1 MGLPSRLGC
10 VCIFQCARNSFY
22 SRKKQ
27 KEKKVTVSE
36 EEKITMKI
44 DLSQQSNRYKL

>member
-10 VCIFQCARNSFY
+10 VCMFQCVCTPSIHIL
-22 SRKKQ
+22 KK
-27 KEKKVTVSE
+27 KKKKKRITVCE

-44 DLSQQSNRYKL
+44 GLSQ

>member
-27 KEKKVTVSE
+27 KKKNVTVCE
-36 EEKITMKI
+36 EEKITMKNG
-44 DLSQQSNRYKL
+44 LSQ

>member
-10 VCIFQCARNSFY
+10 VCIFQYVRTPSIHIL
-22 SRKKQ
+22 KK
-27 KEKKVTVSE
+27 KKRITVCE

-44 DLSQQSNRYKL
+44 GLSQ

>member
-1 MGLPSRLGC
+1 MGLPC
-10 VCIFQCARNSFY
+10 VNVY
-22 SRKKQ
+22 SNLYVTPSIHVKRKRKK
-27 KEKKVTVSE
+27 KKTVCE